1 MVDQRT
7 DFARAVIELVC
18 DEPLFVIRLDLLP
31 DVSTAST
38 PSRREYREYPFPTRV
53 PRAPLPLRPTERSR
67 TCATVRAAGAKT
79 NPRKSHEPS

>member
-38 PSRREYREYPFPTRV
+38 PSRREYLEHPFLSDRLSAAV
-53 PRAPLPLRPTERSR
+53 RAPRCARPVQRQTHANHMR
-67 TCATVRAAGAKT
+67 
-79 NPRKSHEPS
+79 PREPS